1 MPARVRASNA
11 TIRWLTHPPEGA
23 PRLTV
28 GSHTFAA
35 VPLAI
40 DSDAPHPLAT
50 SPGELLAG
58 AFGSIFAW
66 QVAEELLAEQTPARE
81 LVVEVGLTAEMPPEG
96 ENRDIALREIACA
109 VEARLPGLAPE
120 HLQAIAE
127 RIGTKSAQSLG
138 LRPDIAIRVSSTVVG
153 G

>member
-1 MPARVRASNA
+1 MPAKVRASNA
-11 TIRWLTHPPEGA
+11 TIRWLTHPPAGA

-35 VPLAI
+35 VPLAV

-66 QVAEELLAEQTPARE
+66 QLAEELLQDHTPARE
-81 LVVEVGLTAEMPPEG
+81 LVVEVGLIAEMPPGG
-96 ENRDIALREIACA
+96 EDRDIALREISCA
-109 VEARLPGLAPE
+109 VEARLHELE
-120 HLQAIAE
+120 QEQLQAIAE
-127 RIGTKSAQSLG
+127 RIGTKSAQGLG
-138 LRPDIAIRVSSTVVG
+138 LRPDIAIRVTATVVG